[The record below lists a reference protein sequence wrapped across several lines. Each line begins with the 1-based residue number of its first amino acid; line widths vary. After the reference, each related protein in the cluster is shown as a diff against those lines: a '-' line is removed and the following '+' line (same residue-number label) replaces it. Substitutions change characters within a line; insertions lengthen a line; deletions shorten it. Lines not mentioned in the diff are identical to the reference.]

1 MNLLLEKLKE
11 VAVSVLPITVIVM
24 ALNFTLTPMELNMV
38 VRFLLG
44 AMFIIV
50 GLAVFLIGVDLG
62 ITPIGNL
69 MGNSLAKSSKISVV
83 LISGLILG
91 FFVSVAEPDLHI
103 LAEQVDDVTG
113 GIVSKI
119 SIVVVVSIGIA
130 VMLSMGLGR
139 IVKGIP
145 LYNMLTVLYMVIF
158 LLALLTSEE
167 FLAISFDASGATTG
181 ALTVPFIM
189 ALAIGVSA
197 MRRDSKASEK
207 DSFGLVAIASTGAIM
222 AVMIMSIIFDMDQ
235 MQGSLEIS
243 EEAGGSVLGPF
254 MAELPVLLFESIVAI
269 SPILIIFLICNFAK
283 FRQGRASL
291 KKICMGLFYNW
302 IGLAVFLTG
311 VNAGFL
317 DAGKYIGHHLSENYG
332 YPVLIAIGFII
343 GLLTIL
349 AEPAVHVLTHQ
360 IEAVTAGYVKRA
372 YVLGALSIGVGAAVA
387 LSVIR
392 IIIPD
397 LLLWHYLLPGY
408 IIAIGLMYIVPKL
421 FVGIA
426 FDSGGVASGPMTAT
440 FILSFTQ
447 GAAESMEGADVLVEG
462 FGVISMVALTPI
474 IALQVLGLIFKVKA
488 ARNEE
493 SKESLKGEPPGRS
506 IEI

>member
-1 MNLLLEKLKE
+1 MNVLLEKLKE
-11 VAVSVLPITVIVM
+11 VSVSVLPITVIVM
-24 ALNFTLTPMELNMV
+24 VLNFTLTPMDLNMV
-38 VRFLLG
+38 IRFLLG
-44 AMFIIV
+44 AMFIIA

-69 MGNSLAKSSKISVV
+69 MGNALVKSSKILIV
-83 LISGLILG
+83 LAAGLTLG
-91 FFVSVAEPDLHI
+91 FFISIAEPDLHI

-119 SIVVVVSIGIA
+119 SIVAVVSIGIA
-130 VMLSMGLGR
+130 VMLSVGLGR

-145 LYNMLTVLYMVIF
+145 LYKMLTVLYLVIF
-158 LLALLTSEE
+158 ALAVLTSEE

-197 MRRDSKASEK
+197 MRKDSKASEE

-222 AVMIMSIIFDMDQ
+222 AVMLMSILFDMDE
-235 MQGSLEIS
+235 MKGSLEMG
-243 EEAGGSVLGPF
+243 EEIGGWVFNPF
-254 MAELPVLLFESIVAI
+254 AEEFPVLMFESIVAI
-269 SPILIIFLICNFAK
+269 SPILIIFLICNFVK
-283 FRQGRASL
+283 FKQGFSELR
-291 KKICMGLFYNW
+291 KICTGLFYNW
-302 IGLAVFLTG
+302 IGLTVFLTG

-317 DAGKYIGHHLSENYG
+317 DAGKYIGHYLAENYG
-332 YPVLIAIGFII
+332 YAVLVAIGFVI

-360 IEAVTAGYVKRA
+360 IESVTAGYVKRF

-408 IIAIGLMYIVPKL
+408 IIAIVLMYAVPKL

-474 IALQVLGLIFKVKA
+474 IALQILGLIFKIKA
-488 ARNEE
+488 AGNEKN
-493 SKESLKGEPPGRS
+493 KEVFEGE
-506 IEI
+506 EV

>member
-69 MGNSLAKSSKISVV
+69 MGNALAKSSKISVV

-167 FLAISFDASGATTG
+167 FLRCP
-181 ALTVPFIM
+181 L
-189 ALAIGVSA
+189 
-197 MRRDSKASEK
+197 
-207 DSFGLVAIASTGAIM
+207 
-222 AVMIMSIIFDMDQ
+222 
-235 MQGSLEIS
+235 
-243 EEAGGSVLGPF
+243 
-254 MAELPVLLFESIVAI
+254 
-269 SPILIIFLICNFAK
+269 
-283 FRQGRASL
+283 
-291 KKICMGLFYNW
+291 
-302 IGLAVFLTG
+302 
-311 VNAGFL
+311 
-317 DAGKYIGHHLSENYG
+317 
-332 YPVLIAIGFII
+332 
-343 GLLTIL
+343 
-349 AEPAVHVLTHQ
+349 
-360 IEAVTAGYVKRA
+360 
-372 YVLGALSIGVGAAVA
+372 
-387 LSVIR
+387 
-392 IIIPD
+392 
-397 LLLWHYLLPGY
+397 
-408 IIAIGLMYIVPKL
+408 
-421 FVGIA
+421 
-426 FDSGGVASGPMTAT
+426 
-440 FILSFTQ
+440 
-447 GAAESMEGADVLVEG
+447 
-462 FGVISMVALTPI
+462 
-474 IALQVLGLIFKVKA
+474 
-488 ARNEE
+488 
-493 SKESLKGEPPGRS
+493 
-506 IEI
+506 

>member
-69 MGNSLAKSSKISVV
+69 MGNALAKSSKISVV

-243 EEAGGSVLGPF
+243 EEGGRQCAG
-254 MAELPVLLFESIVAI
+254 
-269 SPILIIFLICNFAK
+269 
-283 FRQGRASL
+283 
-291 KKICMGLFYNW
+291 
-302 IGLAVFLTG
+302 AV
-311 VNAGFL
+311 
-317 DAGKYIGHHLSENYG
+317 YG
-332 YPVLIAIGFII
+332 
-343 GLLTIL
+343 
-349 AEPAVHVLTHQ
+349 
-360 IEAVTAGYVKRA
+360 
-372 YVLGALSIGVGAAVA
+372 
-387 LSVIR
+387 
-392 IIIPD
+392 
-397 LLLWHYLLPGY
+397 
-408 IIAIGLMYIVPKL
+408 
-421 FVGIA
+421 
-426 FDSGGVASGPMTAT
+426 
-440 FILSFTQ
+440 
-447 GAAESMEGADVLVEG
+447 
-462 FGVISMVALTPI
+462 
-474 IALQVLGLIFKVKA
+474 
-488 ARNEE
+488 
-493 SKESLKGEPPGRS
+493 
-506 IEI
+506 